1 MKRCLHIDY
10 QKLEGAK
17 THKRVLHLL
26 PEDGIQQETY
36 VCPVGTCLH
45 DPYKSVRG
53 LRKHIN
59 SIHPWYFYFD
69 EPPRIQRKE
78 AVHLPQKKFKAS
90 THSMPAFSI
99 TTGIGQ
105 EFLQWLMTPCG
116 GGRSNSE
123 SQQQARRGMK
133 FLSFS
138 ESELESQQQIILNVP
153 FISRFERERRK
164 SRIWIERYSRI
175 QNHLSAA
182 PLPYKAPSYS
192 LFFSFFSLFF

>member
-69 EPPRIQRKE
+69 EPPRIQRKARVSRGPTE
-78 AVHLPQKKFKAS
+78 
-90 THSMPAFSI
+90 
-99 TTGIGQ
+99 GIGIDR
-105 EFLQWLMTPCG
+105 EEASGDG
-116 GGRSNSE
+116 G
-123 SQQQARRGMK
+123 
-133 FLSFS
+133 
-138 ESELESQQQIILNVP
+138 
-153 FISRFERERRK
+153 
-164 SRIWIERYSRI
+164 
-175 QNHLSAA
+175 
-182 PLPYKAPSYS
+182 
-192 LFFSFFSLFF
+192 